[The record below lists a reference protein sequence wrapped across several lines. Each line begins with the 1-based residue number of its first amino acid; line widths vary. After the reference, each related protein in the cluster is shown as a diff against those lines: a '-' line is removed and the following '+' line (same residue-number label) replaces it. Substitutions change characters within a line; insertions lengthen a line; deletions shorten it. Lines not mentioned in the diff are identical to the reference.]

1 MTSPDP
7 TAPEAAPLKPL
18 RALMIEDSED
28 DALLIQRELRRGG
41 YEVTAHRVDS
51 ALAMQDAIGWGQW
64 DVILSDHSMPA
75 FDALAALDIC
85 RRARLST
92 PFIVVSG
99 AIGEEAAVR
108 AMKAGAQDYVMKDNL
123 SRLTPAIE
131 RELREAEDR
140 RERRRIED
148 LLHEREEWH
157 RQIIET
163 AQEGIWAIDASGMTT
178 FVNAKM
184 ADMLGVDVQDM
195 LGASMFDFMDED
207 GQREAVAYLERRR
220 QGISEHHDFLFRRRD
235 GGPVW
240 TLVSSN
246 PLTDKQGRYIGS
258 LAMITDMT
266 EYRRGEE
273 ALRDSEE
280 RFRKVFEESP
290 IGMGMSGPDGRFL
303 RVNSSMCAMLG
314 FAESELL
321 GMRSQ
326 DLTFPPDL
334 HAETVYTDQL
344 AASEIPF
351 YKLEKRYVTRSGDIV
366 WSATTTSMIRDADAR
381 PIWQLTM
388 AEDITE
394 RRRVE
399 AAFREAMERYH
410 TIFDQAA
417 DSIVIFDA
425 QTEEIAEFNDPAHES
440 LGYTREEYA
449 RLRIT
454 DFDAGT
460 EASGLLRH
468 IEKAAR
474 EGRDVYET
482 RFRRQN
488 GELRD
493 VLVSSRLIT
502 IRGKNLIHAM
512 WSDITDRKHMEVD
525 LRRAIERLQDH
536 DRIRSEFVSNVS
548 HELRTPL
555 ASFIYATRN
564 LLKGVAGPLPE
575 NAYRYLKMLEGE
587 SQRMLHTVNAIL
599 DMRQADSIAQQM
611 ARIRLPFSRIVAR
624 GAESLRVQAEEKLVT
639 VELAVDNRAGFV
651 ECDPA
656 RLERVIYN
664 IIGNAIKFTPAGGS
678 VSVAV
683 SRDPSGAPL
692 LTVTDTGV
700 GIPHDALPKIGE
712 RYFRAGTHTQ
722 GSGLGLAISKE
733 IIGLHGGDLSV
744 TSPAP
749 GRAGGTQVLVRLP
762 PTEPP
767 LILIAGPLGDAREP
781 VERQLAGFG
790 YRLVASE
797 HPEETP
803 PTAGAQR
810 PSCIVINADSG
821 FDEAIRLKCS
831 DALREVPIVAVAS
844 DSPTDAHMRV
854 FLDLA
859 IRVVAHPRHRDR
871 VIDAVEETI
880 IGRTA
885 FQHGKTT
892 PQTTQEEKP

>member
-1 MTSPDP
+1 MT
-7 TAPEAAPLKPL
+7 AAEPVIPATPPKPL

-41 YEVTAHRVDS
+41 YDVTAHRVDS
-51 ALAMQDAIGWGQW
+51 AAAMQDAIAWGRW
-64 DVILSDHSMPA
+64 DVILSDHSMPS

-85 RRARLST
+85 RRAHVT
-92 PFIVVSG
+92 APFIVVSG

-108 AMKAGAQDYVMKDNL
+108 AMKAGAQDYVMKGNL

-131 RELREAEDR
+131 RELRDADDR
-140 RERRRIED
+140 RERHRIEE

-163 AQEGIWAIDASGMTT
+163 AQEGIWAIDSSGMTT

-184 ADMLGVDVQDM
+184 ADMLGVGVEDM
-195 LGASMFDFMDED
+195 LGASMFDFMDEE
-207 GQREAVAYLERRR
+207 GQQEAVAYLERRR
-220 QGISEHHDFLFRRRD
+220 QGISEHHGFRFRRRD
-235 GGPVW
+235 GSTVW
-240 TLVSSN
+240 TLVASN
-246 PLTDKQGRYIGS
+246 PLTDKQGRYAGS

-303 RVNSSMCAMLG
+303 RVNGSMCAMLG
-314 FAESELL
+314 FAEAELI
-321 GMRSQ
+321 GMRTR

-334 HAETVYTDQL
+334 HAETVYADQL
-344 AASEIPF
+344 LAGEVPF

-366 WSATTTSMIRDADAR
+366 WSATTTSIIRDAAGR

-417 DSIVIFDA
+417 DSIAIFDT
-425 QTEEIAEFNDPAHES
+425 QTEEIAEFNDPAHET
-440 LGYTREEYA
+440 LGYTREEFA

-460 EASGLLRH
+460 EAGGLIPH

-493 VLVSSRLIT
+493 VLVSARRIT
-502 IRGKNLIHAM
+502 IRGKDLIHAI
-512 WSDITDRKHMEVD
+512 WSDITDRKRMEED

-536 DRIRSEFVSNVS
+536 DRVRSEFVSNVS

-599 DMRQADSIAQQM
+599 DMRQVEAIAQQM
-611 ARIRLPFSRIVAR
+611 ARIRLPLARIVAR
-624 GAESLRVQAEEKLVT
+624 GAESLRVQADEKLVT
-639 VELAVDNRAGFV
+639 LDLAIDKKAGFV

-678 VSVAV
+678 VTVAV
-683 SRDPSGAPL
+683 ARDASGAPAM
-692 LTVTDTGV
+692 TVTDTGV
-700 GIPHDALPKIGE
+700 GIPQEALPKIGE
-712 RYFRAGTHTQ
+712 RYFRAGSHSQ

-733 IIGLHGGDLSV
+733 IITIHGGDITV
-744 TSPAP
+744 TSPVP
-749 GRAGGTQVLVRLP
+749 GRSQGTQVVVRLP
-762 PTEPP
+762 ACEPP
-767 LILIAGPLGDAREP
+767 LILLAGSLGDSREP
-781 VERQLAGFG
+781 VERQLAGYG
-790 YRLVASE
+790 YRLVSCE
-797 HPEETP
+797 HPDDSP
-803 PTAGAQR
+803 PMTGAQR
-810 PSCIVINADSG
+810 PNCILINADSG
-821 FDEAIRLKCS
+821 FDVAIRLKCR
-831 DALREVPIVAVAS
+831 DDLREVPAVAVAANDPS
-844 DSPTDAHMRV
+844 DAHMRV
-854 FLDLA
+854 FQDLA

-871 VIDAVEETI
+871 VIDSVEETI
-880 IGRTA
+880 IGRNV
-885 FQHGKTT
+885 FQLSK
-892 PQTTQEEKP
+892 PPPREKQEEKP